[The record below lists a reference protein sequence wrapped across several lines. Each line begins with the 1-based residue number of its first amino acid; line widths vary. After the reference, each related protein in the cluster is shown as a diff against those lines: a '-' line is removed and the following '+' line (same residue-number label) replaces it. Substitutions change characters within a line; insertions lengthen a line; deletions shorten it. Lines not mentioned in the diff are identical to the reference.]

1 MTDERPL
8 DEQLTAR
15 EDGGVLW
22 LTLNRPEA
30 ANAVTPDQRDRLIE
44 LLDDASG
51 RLEVRAVVITATG
64 KHFCT
69 GADLRHS
76 RPGPVRPEGVPELV
90 IGDVARMIH
99 GGAQRLI
106 TAVVDCEKPVI
117 GAINGTAAGIGA
129 HLALAC
135 DLVVAVE
142 EARFIEVF
150 VRRGLVPDGAGAWL
164 LPRLIGLQKAK
175 EMMFFGDA
183 VPAAEA
189 ERLGLVNRVV
199 PADELEKVAGEWAA
213 RLATGP
219 TRSIGL
225 TKAPAQPVARQR
237 PGHGLPR
244 RGPGAG
250 AEHADPRRQRGRRR
264 LQGAPR
270 PRLPGLV
277 AGLERRWEPVR
288 LHHRPP
294 SLVAAQHQEP
304 RTRRCRQPVGRVV
317 GAFVPDEHRQPA
329 VAVAS
334 QPGRAVADAPAVE
347 LVGGEEQVGA
357 VAWSATRTR
366 RPAARCRGRSAAGRA
381 ACRPPDGRS
390 CGSRPGGGRP
400 G

>member
-44 LLDDASG
+44 LLEDASG

-69 GADLRHS
+69 GADLRNS
-76 RPGPVRPEGVPELV
+76 RQGPVRPEGVPELV

-99 GGAQRLI
+99 AGAQRLI

-135 DLVVAVE
+135 DLVVAAE

-164 LPRLIGLQKAK
+164 LPRRIGLQKAK

-183 VPAAEA
+183 VSAAEA

-213 RLATGP
+213 RLASGP

-225 TKAPAQPVARQR
+225 TKALLNRSLDSDRATAFREEALAQELNMRTHDANEGVDAFK
-237 PGHGLPR
+237 
-244 RGPGAG
+244 
-250 AEHADPRRQRGRRR
+250 
-264 LQGAPR
+264 
-270 PRLPGLV
+270 
-277 AGLERRWEPVR
+277 ERRD
-288 LHHRPP
+288 
-294 SLVAAQHQEP
+294 
-304 RTRRCRQPVGRVV
+304 
-317 GAFVPDEHRQPA
+317 PDYL
-329 VAVAS
+329 
-334 QPGRAVADAPAVE
+334 G
-347 LVGGEEQVGA
+347 
-357 VAWSATRTR
+357 W
-366 RPAARCRGRSAAGRA
+366 
-381 ACRPPDGRS
+381 
-390 CGSRPGGGRP
+390 
-400 G
+400 

>member
-8 DEQLTAR
+8 DEQLIAR

-30 ANAVTPDQRDRLIE
+30 ANAVTPDQRDRLID

-76 RPGPVRPEGVPELV
+76 RPGPVRPEGVPDLV
-90 IGDVARMIH
+90 IGDVSRMIH
-99 GGAQRLI
+99 AGAQRLI

-199 PADELEKVAGEWAA
+199 PADELDKVAAEWAA

-225 TKAPAQPVARQR
+225 TKALLNRSLDSDRATAFREEALAQELNMQTRDANEGVDAFK
-237 PGHGLPR
+237 
-244 RGPGAG
+244 
-250 AEHADPRRQRGRRR
+250 
-264 LQGAPR
+264 
-270 PRLPGLV
+270 
-277 AGLERRWEPVR
+277 ERRD
-288 LHHRPP
+288 
-294 SLVAAQHQEP
+294 
-304 RTRRCRQPVGRVV
+304 
-317 GAFVPDEHRQPA
+317 PDYQ
-329 VAVAS
+329 
-334 QPGRAVADAPAVE
+334 G
-347 LVGGEEQVGA
+347 
-357 VAWSATRTR
+357 W
-366 RPAARCRGRSAAGRA
+366 
-381 ACRPPDGRS
+381 
-390 CGSRPGGGRP
+390 
-400 G
+400 